1 MDNFENDNP
10 MPGADGVQEDPTS
23 TAAGMKR
30 TAFGGVLN
38 VEVIG
43 PRVQSAVNTPALPQ
57 EERPILEVVPISAE
71 PVLLERSEVQR
82 VEVSVDQPVLVV
94 KPMGVSPEL
103 PHQAVTDVLPVQK
116 NVPVLEVIPIEE
128 TPIILEQA
136 SEDTVGND
144 ANAPVL
150 AVEWMAP
157 PSVIDLVFEPLPP
170 DDAAEA
176 FEEPHIEP
184 VEALVEEIGTVSD
197 FVEDE
202 KPLLLSEPKEALAE
216 ETAAEEIKPLIS
228 RPDEAQVSNAV
239 EPASVLQVEPLPV
252 AKKVRQWRFS
262 LPDFEAIAK
271 RSANSGWI
279 VTRYLKRGTAML
291 ASVVASDL
299 RYLYNACRK
308 PLRKKGAQHIP
319 NRQNVAAYLS
329 GGKGLLKPKGWR
341 AWFKQRYPEYQRIVQ
356 QHWVEFSAELK
367 QIRQRLI
374 EVKHPTQE
382 QQSIAALSPFTG
394 EISTIFTASIIINL
408 LALAFPLLML
418 QMYDRILP
426 RQSME
431 TLTLFAVWVGI
442 AFALEALVRVVRSHI
457 TAWIAAR
464 FEQKA
469 MMALAERVLAEPLHQ
484 FERQGTGGV
493 LEEFK
498 TISTLKHHYSGQT
511 FQQLMDLPFTV
522 LYVVIIFFISIP
534 VGLLLAMGYSIF
546 VYLTWK
552 NGRTDPE
559 LIKAQKE
566 ADLRRGNF
574 LTEILRNVHTL
585 KSMAMEAL
593 MLRRYERLQEN
604 SAKLMSKMTY
614 ALDMAAGFGN
624 VFSPLM
630 NVLVVALGAFLV
642 INHHMTNGE
651 LAACILLG
659 LRSLSPLQ
667 RLGGMWSKY
676 QQDEIF
682 RDKLAQALRRP
693 GLKPAASDNSSTMST
708 GAPGAMAGS
717 LTLSNVSYRFPRMDR
732 DVFEHINLNVR
743 PGECIA
749 IEGGSGSGRSTLL
762 QLMGGV
768 LEPTAGQIMVDGV
781 RLNDLDQAE
790 LSKHIAY
797 LPQNTAMLDGSL
809 LDNIS
814 VFSPS
819 RVDAALEMARS
830 LGLSDFVSRM
840 PRGWDTP
847 VGDQASDSLPPGYR
861 QRIAI
866 VRALSNRPNILLF
879 DDATSAIDAEG
890 DAVLLKFL
898 EGARGKTTIIMV
910 SQRPSFLRLA
920 DRRVRLSDG
929 GLETVQPENI
939 NQPMHAV
946 VPLATVA
953 APSSLH
959 ISTQYQ
965 RIPSEQYFDSP
976 FKKGKVELDPWRHM
990 HDTVTASFKQSSDLS
1005 GCLTLMLRL
1014 LNARGSARQVAES
1027 LPYFEQR
1034 LDLTGLLNAV
1044 SQLGLKIKETH
1055 CRLGDLDPRSMP
1067 CLFVPD
1073 EGPAMVVMGR
1083 VADQMR
1089 IGFDILSEPEMISD
1103 LDKVGRALFFETIDT
1118 KLPDNR
1124 SWVRSIMSRFF
1135 PLIVQGT
1142 LSALV
1147 AGLVAISGSLFMM
1160 VVYSTV
1166 IPTGSGI
1173 TLFYLAIG
1181 TLVAVASG
1189 YYFAK
1194 HRAEILAYIS
1204 GRIEYLFGTV
1214 ILQQV
1219 LHMPASYT
1227 ERASV
1232 GSQMARLHSFESIR
1246 DLFNGS
1252 IASTILEMPATL
1264 VLLVGLSI
1272 INPIALLVFLVMAII
1287 YGALYAL
1294 FAGKAR
1300 ALVAESSITT
1310 AKRLEF
1316 LTEMVSKMRVVRE
1329 CGAQYIWLN
1338 RFRDVSADA
1347 SMASFKAE
1355 KLSSMLVGVSY
1366 FVMMF
1371 AALLIVSVTAPFVME
1386 QRFGAGVL
1394 IASMILMWRVL
1405 SPAQTLFT
1413 NMTRIE
1419 RVQSAIRQIDALM
1432 RIPVER
1438 AEMANAPAQRRLEG
1452 SIDFA
1457 RVSFRYGMNV
1467 DPALVGVEFKVKP
1480 GEMVAISGPNG
1491 GGKST
1496 LLKLILGIYQPQAG
1510 SILIDNIDIRQMDP
1524 LELRHLIGY
1533 VPQDVQLFRAT
1544 IAQNLRFSRPDATD
1558 DEVYQALDMA
1568 GALEQVLAL
1577 PQGLESR
1584 VGDNTN
1590 ELSSSL
1596 KQKILLARAYLTR
1609 APIMLFD
1616 EPVSGLDAEADHRFM
1631 EVLKSLKG
1639 KSTVL
1644 FISHRPSHIRMAD
1657 TLLVFDKG
1665 YLRAAGAPADLMRS
1679 PTAA

>member
-1 MDNFENDNP
+1 MASP
-10 MPGADGVQEDPTS
+10 ALGGMRRS
-23 TAAGMKR
+23 T
-30 TAFGGVLN
+30 FGGVLN
-38 VEVIG
+38 VVPVAAVGQAFGASGSIQSETQLPNDDAVLTVTPIEPAAMVPERGDTIEVQG
-43 PRVQSAVNTPALPQ
+43 NTTTPELVVQPIEPMASTQSIQDVAVVPQVAEAPIVEPVAPLVQTPEVLAESVEILSPSALESAVLVAESAPAVEP
-57 EERPILEVVPISAE
+57 VVPIVE
-71 PVLLERSEVQR
+71 PVV
-82 VEVSVDQPVLVV
+82 
-94 KPMGVSPEL
+94 
-103 PHQAVTDVLPVQK
+103 
-116 NVPVLEVIPIEE
+116 
-128 TPIILEQA
+128 
-136 SEDTVGND
+136 
-144 ANAPVL
+144 APVL
-150 AVEWMAP
+150 
-157 PSVIDLVFEPLPP
+157 
-170 DDAAEA
+170 
-176 FEEPHIEP
+176 
-184 VEALVEEIGTVSD
+184 
-197 FVEDE
+197 
-202 KPLLLSEPKEALAE
+202 
-216 ETAAEEIKPLIS
+216 
-228 RPDEAQVSNAV
+228 RV
-239 EPASVLQVEPLPV
+239 EPQPIAQDAQKGAPWV
-252 AKKVRQWRFS
+252 ADLGTRAQK
-262 LPDFEAIAK
+262 
-271 RSANSGWI
+271 SAGNWAP
-279 VTRYLKRGTAML
+279 TRYLKRGFAL
-291 ASVVASDL
+291 VAGIVASDV
-299 RYLYNACRK
+299 RYVYNTYLKHWGR
-308 PLRKKGAQHIP
+308 RGAERIP
-319 NRQNVAAYLS
+319 SQENITT
-329 GGKGLLKPKGWR
+329 LLNENKRLLTPQGWR
-341 AWFKQRYPEYQRIVQ
+341 AWFKATYPEYQQTTKQ
-356 QHWVEFSAELK
+356 QWSEFKAELG

-374 EVKHPTQE
+374 EIKHPTQE
-382 QQSIAALSPFTG
+382 QQSVTALSPFTG
-394 EISTIFTASIIINL
+394 EISTILTASIIINL

-426 RQSME
+426 RQSLE

-442 AFALEALVRVVRSHI
+442 AFALEALIRIVRSHI

-469 MMALAERVLAEPLHQ
+469 MLALAERALAEPLHQ
-484 FERQGTGGV
+484 FERQGTGSV

-498 TISTLKHHYSGQT
+498 TVSTLKHHYSGQT
-511 FQQLMDLPFTV
+511 FQQLMDLPFTL
-522 LYVVIIFFISIP
+522 LYVLIIFFVSIP
-534 VGLLLAMGYSIF
+534 VGLLLAAGYSIF

-552 NGRTDPE
+552 NGREDPE
-559 LIKAQKE
+559 LIKTQKE
-566 ADLRRGNF
+566 GDLRRGNF
-574 LTEILRNVHTL
+574 LNEILRNVHTL

-667 RLGGMWSKY
+667 RLGGMWAKY
-676 QQDEIF
+676 QQDEIL

-693 GLKPAASDNSSTMST
+693 GLKPVAADNATAVSEGMLGTQV
-708 GAPGAMAGS
+708 GS
-717 LTLSNVSYRFPRMDR
+717 LMLSNVSYRFPRMDR
-732 DVFEHINLNVR
+732 DVFEHIDLDVK

-749 IEGGSGSGRSTLL
+749 IDGESGSGRSTLL
-762 QLMGGV
+762 QIMGGV
-768 LEPTAGQIMVDGV
+768 LEPTAGRIMVDGV
-781 RLNDLDQAE
+781 DLSDLDQAA

-797 LPQNTAMLDGSL
+797 LPQNTAMLEGSL

-814 VFSPS
+814 VFSPE
-819 RVDAALEMARS
+819 RVEAALETARS

-847 VGDQASDSLPPGYR
+847 VGDQASDALPPGYR
-861 QRIAI
+861 QRISI

-890 DAVLLKFL
+890 DAVLLKFM
-898 EGARGKTTIIMV
+898 EAVKGKITIVMV

-920 DRRVRLSDG
+920 SRRVKLNNGRLEALASNS
-929 GLETVQPENI
+929 VPQPVTAI
-939 NQPMHAV
+939 
-946 VPLATVA
+946 VPLPTATSSVMQSGG
-953 APSSLH
+953 APYQSMSLD
-959 ISTQYQ
+959 
-965 RIPSEQYFDSP
+965 QYFDSP
-976 FKKGKVELDPWRHM
+976 YKKGKVELDPWRHM
-990 HDTVTASFKQSSDLS
+990 HDTVASSFRENSDLS

-1027 LPYFEQR
+1027 LPYFQDR

-1044 SQLGLKIKETH
+1044 SQLGLKVKETH
-1055 CRLGDLDPRSMP
+1055 CQLKDLDSRSMP

-1073 EGPAMVVMGR
+1073 HGPSMVLMGR
-1083 VADQMR
+1083 VANQVR
-1089 IGFDILSEPEMISD
+1089 IGFDVLSEPQMVSD
-1103 LDKVGRALFFETIDT
+1103 LEQTGRALFFETVDA
-1118 KLPDNR
+1118 KVPDNR
-1124 SWVRSIMSRFF
+1124 SWVRSILRRFS
-1135 PLIVQGT
+1135 PLIMQGA

-1147 AGLVAISGSLFMM
+1147 SGVVAITGSLFMM

-1166 IPTGSGI
+1166 IPTGSGT
-1173 TLFYLAIG
+1173 TLFYLAVG
-1181 TLVAVASG
+1181 TIIAVASG
-1189 YYFAK
+1189 YYFTK
-1194 HRAEILAYIS
+1194 HRSEILAYIS

-1232 GSQMARLHSFESIR
+1232 GSQMTRLHSFESIR
-1246 DLFNGS
+1246 ALFNGS

-1272 INPIALLVFLVMAII
+1272 INPIALLVFVVMALV
-1287 YGALYAL
+1287 YAALYAL
-1294 FAGKAR
+1294 FSGTSR
-1300 ALVAESSITT
+1300 QRVAESSKAS

-1338 RFRDVSADA
+1338 RFRDISADA
-1347 SMASFKAE
+1347 SMASFNAE

-1371 AALLIVSVTAPFVME
+1371 AALLIVSVTAPFVMD
-1386 QRFGAGVL
+1386 QHFGPGVL

-1405 SPAQTLFT
+1405 SPAQVLFT

-1419 RVQSAIRQIDALM
+1419 LVQSSIRQIDALM
-1432 RIPVER
+1432 KIPVER
-1438 AEMANAPAQRRLEG
+1438 AEMANTPAQRRLEG

-1467 DPALVGVEFKVKP
+1467 DPALVGVEFKIKP

-1524 LELRHLIGY
+1524 LELRRLIGY

-1568 GALEQVLAL
+1568 GALEQVIAL

-1590 ELSSSL
+1590 ELSNSL

-1616 EPVSGLDAEADHRFM
+1616 EPAGGLDAEADYRFM

-1644 FISHRPSHIRMAD
+1644 FISHRPSHIRLAD

-1665 YLRAAGAPADLMRS
+1665 YLRAAGAPADLMRA